1 MNVLTQKIKD
11 ASVKTIAML
20 ISFTILAIVAVVY
33 LDYILGFIGIVF
45 DVLSPFIYGI
55 VLAFIFQLPTGFIEK
70 HLMIENDKKRK
81 LISSI
86 LSIILV
92 FLVIIILL
100 VIVLPQVIENITV
113 LVNNV
118 PLMIEQSKVYLKIIL
133 DNLSLSEDMVA
144 SIEGFQ
150 NDFWT
155 GIVSS
160 VSKYAPSLMTGV
172 KALTS
177 SVKNIFLGIVIAFYI
192 TIDKERLLRQCNQV
206 GYALLKDKDYLF
218 FKGVMNLISR
228 TFRQFFTGQL
238 TESVIIGILCYIG
251 CKILDIPYASIAAI
265 VIGITNII
273 PYFGPFIGTAVSAI
287 LILFVSPI
295 KAIVFIIFGV
305 ILQQCE
311 SNLIYPHVVGSSV
324 GLSGLWVLFSITIGG
339 GLFGVVGMVFG
350 LPVFSVIYELFRRY
364 VKERIALKQKQE

>member
-206 GYALLKDKDYLF
+206 GYALLKEKDYLF

>member
-100 VIVLPQVIENITV
+100 VIVLPQVIENITM

-206 GYALLKDKDYLF
+206 GYALLKEKDYLF